1 MDFPEDL
8 YYTEEHEWIRSD
20 DDATAR
26 VGITEFAQRELGD
39 VVFVELDPIGATVSR
54 DEPFGTI
61 EAVKTVSDLFMPVS
75 GTIRAHNDAL
85 EAHPELVNDDP
96 YGEGWM
102 IEIELDDPGEL
113 DELLGADEYRSM
125 VQP

>member
-8 YYTEEHEWIRSD
+8 YYTEEHEWIRTED
-20 DDATAR
+20 DETAR
-26 VGITEFAQRELGD
+26 IGVTDFAQRELGD
-39 VVFVELDPIGATVSR
+39 VVFVELDPVGTSVGD

-75 GTIRAHNDAL
+75 GTIEAHNEAL
-85 EAHPELVNDDP
+85 ESHPELVNDDP

-102 IEIELDDPGEL
+102 VEITIDDPDEL